1 MIAEQALIWE
11 KLSRLDQ
18 SLFQTECENL
28 IDVLT
33 INQLAHLFVDAA
45 YMTHAMEFIKGEY
58 WLENKNSE
66 AIVIF
71 KHFINKHCNYELQP
85 ILLLQSFLESSNL
98 HSLQQIGINAE
109 SLKKNI
115 VSTIKKK
122 TKTEQKA
129 FAQVSLKLMS
139 ELFKFEN
146 NLNFDKK
153 IRNQDLGLSMYRT
166 FDIFDDLL
174 DLHYITDEKASE
186 DTKKERLYEGAG
198 LGVQSSYA
206 TTLNTI
212 RYLNPKSGTRFV
224 DLGSGYGRV
233 GLVLGLLRPDVQFT
247 GYEFVEDRV
256 QIANDSVDRFNLD
269 QHVHF
274 YAQDLSASDFKIP
287 EAEFYYIFDSFT
299 DETYKYVID
308 QLIQISQIQKIKVIT
323 KGNARMWLQN
333 SSWVKVHEFNDGN
346 MCIFESVYN

>member
-1 MIAEQALIWE
+1 MVHEQALIWE
-11 KLSRLDQ
+11 KLSQLDQ
-18 SLFQTECENL
+18 SLFHAECENL
-28 IDVLT
+28 TNSLNTD
-33 INQLAHLFVDAA
+33 QLAHLFVDAV
-45 YMTHAMEFIKGEY
+45 YMTHAMQFIKGQY

-66 AIVIF
+66 DIVVF
-71 KHFINKHCNYELQP
+71 DHFIKKHCNYELQP

-109 SLKKNI
+109 TLKKRI

-122 TKTEQKA
+122 TDSEQKV
-129 FAQVSLKLMS
+129 FAQISLKLMS
-139 ELFKFEN
+139 ELFNFEN

-153 IRNQDLGLSMYRT
+153 SRNQDLGLSMYRT
-166 FDIFDDLL
+166 FDIFDELL
-174 DLHYITDEKASE
+174 DLRYITDEKTTE

-233 GLVLGLLRPDVQFT
+233 GLVLGLLRSDVQFT

-256 QIANDSVDRFNLD
+256 QIANNSVAHFNLD

-274 YAQDLSASDFKIP
+274 YTQDLSAPDFKIP

-299 DETYKYVID
+299 DETYKYVMN
-308 QLIQISQIQKIKVIT
+308 QLVHLAENMKIKVIT
-323 KGNARMWLQN
+323 KGNARLWLQN
-333 SSWVKVHEFNDGN
+333 SSWNKIHEFNDGN
-346 MCIFESVYN
+346 MCIFEST

>member
-1 MIAEQALIWE
+1 MVLEQALIWE
-11 KLSRLDQ
+11 KISRLDQ

-28 IDVLT
+28 TNILS

-45 YMTHAMEFIKGEY
+45 YMTHAMQFIKGQY

-71 KHFINKHCNYELQP
+71 KHFIQKHCNYELQP
-85 ILLLQSFLESSNL
+85 ILILQSFLQSSNL

-109 SLKKNI
+109 TLKKYI
-115 VSTIKKK
+115 VLTIKKK
-122 TKTEQKA
+122 TDTEQKI
-129 FAQVSLKLMS
+129 FSQVSLKLMS
-139 ELFKFEN
+139 ELFNFEN

-153 IRNQDLGLSMYRT
+153 NRNQDLGLTMYRT
-166 FDIFDDLL
+166 FDIFDELL
-174 DLHYITDEKASE
+174 DLHYIIDEKASE

-212 RYLNPKSGTRFV
+212 RHLNPKSGTRFV

-233 GLVLGLLRPDVQFT
+233 GLVLGLLRSDVQFI

-256 QIANDSVDRFNLD
+256 QMANDSAVRFSLD
-269 QHVHF
+269 KHVHF
-274 YAQDLSASDFKIP
+274 YTQDLSAPDFKIP
-287 EAEFYYIFDSFT
+287 EAGFYYIFDSFT
-299 DETYKYVID
+299 DETYRYVID
-308 QLIQISQIQKIKVIT
+308 QLIQIGKNLKIKVIT
-323 KGNARMWLQN
+323 KGNARLWLQN
-333 SSWVKVHEFNDGN
+333 SSWLKIHEFNDGN
-346 MCIFESVYN
+346 MCIFESN

>member
-1 MIAEQALIWE
+1 MVIEQARIWKKLLQDNQILMSSDYE
-11 KLSRLDQ
+11 KLIESM
-18 SLFQTECENL
+18 TVNH
-28 IDVLT
+28 
-33 INQLAHLFVDAA
+33 LAHFFIDAA
-45 YMTHAMEFIKGEY
+45 YMTHAMQFIKDQY
-58 WLENKNSE
+58 WLESKNSE
-66 AIVIF
+66 TIVMF
-71 KHFINKHCNYELQP
+71 KHFISKHCNYELQP
-85 ILLLQSFLESSNL
+85 ILLLKSFLASSNL

-109 SLKKNI
+109 ALKKYI

-122 TKTEQKA
+122 TACEQKE

-139 ELFKFEN
+139 ELFNFES

-153 IRNQDLGLSMYRT
+153 IKNQDLGLSMYRT
-166 FDIFDDLL
+166 FDIFDELL

-212 RYLNPKSGTRFV
+212 RYLNPQSGTRFV

-233 GLVLGLLRPDVQFT
+233 GLVLGLLRSDVQFV

-256 QIANDSVDRFNLD
+256 QIANDSVAHFTLD
-269 QHVHF
+269 QHVYF
-274 YAQDLSASDFKIP
+274 YTQDLSAPDFKIP

-308 QLIQISQIQKIKVIT
+308 QLVQISQIQKIKIIT
-323 KGNARMWLQN
+323 KGNARLWLQN
-333 SSWVKVHEFNDGN
+333 SSWVKTHEFNDGN
-346 MCIFESVYN
+346 MCVFESN